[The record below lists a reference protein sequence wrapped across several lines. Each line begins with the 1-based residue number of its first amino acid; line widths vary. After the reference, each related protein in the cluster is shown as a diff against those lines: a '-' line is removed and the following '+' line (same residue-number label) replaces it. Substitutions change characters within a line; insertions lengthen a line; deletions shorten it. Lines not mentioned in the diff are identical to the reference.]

1 MWPPTCESAAP
12 NRFGATVTHNPL
24 SWLRFSMQV
33 ATLGVES
40 QSVVGLRMMRLAAGG
55 PAAEREAF
63 RMVTEKMA
71 AFAEAQAMLFGQAVT
86 GVPMTGAVAPY
97 LRRVRANR
105 RRLSRA
111 A

>member
-1 MWPPTCESAAP
+1 M
-12 NRFGATVTHNPL
+12 THDPL
-24 SWLRFSMQV
+24 SWLRFSLQV
-33 ATLGVES
+33 ATLGVEA

-63 RMVTEKMA
+63 RMVAEKVA
-71 AFAEAQAMLFGQAVT
+71 AFAEAQAGLVMDAVA
-86 GVPMTGAVAPY
+86 GGPPSGAVAPY

-105 RRLSRA
+105 RRLLGA